1 MISSTTGVL
10 VRSAAAM
17 SFSQQAA
24 LQAKVDLGKV
34 NSLYHI
40 RNSATLMLEQASRYD
55 TRNPMVRRAIQ
66 RVNMSTKAIPNNAR
80 VSPRDVEFASLK
92 VSQMHLLKASEILA
106 TLENRNFKVLK

>member
-1 MISSTTGVL
+1 MISSATGVL

-24 LQAKVDLGKV
+24 LQAKVDFGKV

-40 RNSATLMLEQASRYD
+40 QNSAILMLEQASRYD

-66 RVNMSTKAIPNNAR
+66 RVNMSTKAIPNR
-80 VSPRDVEFASLK
+80 VLPRNVDFASLK